1 MKSGSGGFDV
11 EDFVTKLVTF
21 MGGRK
26 LENQQIEENGE
37 EEDMYDLHTPLE
49 WHKVGR
55 NALAK
60 SRRVPIVGFM

>member
-1 MKSGSGGFDV
+1 MKSGSGAFDI
-11 EDFVTKLVTF
+11 EDFVSRLVTF

-26 LENQQIEENGE
+26 LDNQNLDEDGE
-37 EEDMYDLHTPLE
+37 DEDVYDLHTPLE
-49 WHKVGR
+49 WHKIGR